1 MVVQHEEQHVNK
13 NSRKSIETEKP
24 GFCVRVY

>member
-1 MVVQHEEQHVNK
+1 MVVQHQERVSK